1 MARYLVHNNLWG
13 VMGTNS
19 RDRKG
24 LPWTNVVDLSDGP
37 VCNSTGRLF
46 FYLTS
51 LDETAYDV
59 EVYPTVSFTVAEAAI
74 TNNADALGCG
84 STDVEDPTCAKLVVI
99 GDLLVVPKDEQDYAI
114 DLLASRHPVIK
125 SWPANH
131 GFQPYELH
139 IDTLNILDFY
149 GGMKQV
155 PTQEYFNANYTSC

>member
-1 MARYLVHNNLWG
+1 M
-13 VMGTNS
+13 
-19 RDRKG
+19 
-24 LPWTNVVDLSDGP
+24 SDGP

-114 DLLASRHPVIK
+114 DLLASRLTWLK
-125 SWPANH
+125 MSS
-131 GFQPYELH
+131 
-139 IDTLNILDFY
+139 T
-149 GGMKQV
+149 
-155 PTQEYFNANYTSC
+155 